1 MMRGVD
7 GVLQSISSICHF
19 LALLLGGLRAEKISI
34 AATAK
39 KYEARIVHLDSMVT
53 QLTQQVMSFGINDMF
68 YGSEPMYKHIH
79 RISYQLGHGFK
90 IIDNSKS
97 QQVKTSLNL

>member
-53 QLTQQVMSFGINDMF
+53 QLTQQVMSFGINYMF
-68 YGSEPMYKHIH
+68 YGSDPCTNIFIEFP
-79 RISYQLGHGFK
+79 ISWVMV
-90 IIDNSKS
+90 SKLLTTPNHN
-97 QQVKTSLNL
+97 K